1 MTRDDII
8 AQLRLDNPTTTDES
22 GQEHGPGS
30 DYYESLIEVWADN
43 MEASLPPAG
52 RKVWPSAA
60 AFLGEFSMAELAA
73 IELSTEPTI
82 AALRLVL
89 ASWPGQVWS
98 DNEQIQIGLD
108 ALVSTGIIDQSRRDE
123 IEAIEQGE
131 EADA

>member
-1 MTRDDII
+1 MTKDQII
-8 AQLRLDNPTTTDES
+8 AQLRADNPTTKDDF
-22 GQEHGPGS
+22 GNVHGPGS
-30 DYYESLIEVWADN
+30 DFYEALIEQWADAY
-43 MEASLPPAG
+43 MASLPPAG
-52 RKVWPSAA
+52 RKVWPTVA
-60 AFLGEFSMAELAA
+60 AFLREFSMPELAA
-73 IELSTEPTI
+73 IALSTNPTI